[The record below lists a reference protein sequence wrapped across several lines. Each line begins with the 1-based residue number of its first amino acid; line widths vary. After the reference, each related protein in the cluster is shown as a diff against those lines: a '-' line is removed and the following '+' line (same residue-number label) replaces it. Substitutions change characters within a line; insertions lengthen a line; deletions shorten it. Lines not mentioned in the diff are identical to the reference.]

1 MNEYIESSNISTTC
15 CTVDGNNNF
24 YTHCLI
30 CGDSVVTS
38 MWGSHICICDKCK
51 KAVLY
56 IRDQLEKEEKNGN

>member
-1 MNEYIESSNISTTC
+1 MNEFIESSNISTAY
-15 CTVDGNNNF
+15 CTVDNNNNF

-38 MWGSHICICDKCK
+38 MWGNNIYICDKCK

-56 IRDQLEKEEKNGN
+56 VRNWLEKEEENGN